1 VEIVARI
8 MFFLATGIVLLVVN
22 AWYLSIVYHSIKGG
36 GLVIAPIRIV
46 GAPAGTSGMDESL
59 ARMLLVRLRSI
70 TADLEQS
77 QTSLKSDQGSTEAGA
92 GQAAGVSTLF
102 AAPRTVRL
110 EAQLFEPTDFDV
122 KVAGVEVGA
131 LLPWFQ
137 RWFVE
142 DRTLSFTVSLQ
153 EHTAFVAG
161 NIDALGGSG
170 ARPIWIRV
178 ENQSPEAIV
187 DGIAFSLIQRAWA
200 KDEREI
206 GDLKPEEFRTLVLSV
221 GRIAEINRRVRT
233 LRVPARA
240 EFAAVLNEVGPLAD
254 RIAAW
259 SKLTYF
265 AATIAEG
272 AQDNQRAVALYQ
284 RLKEGGTSPLD
295 STVLEAK
302 LKVLGA
308 ALVNAGD
315 RSLGEYRQQAAFAA
329 TQLDGLFGFTLTPPP
344 IELLE
349 ADYRNAYW
357 DGTAIHVPPGIED
370 IPDVV
375 VHEAAWPFIQKLW
388 DFQWEGQSGALA
400 NSYADV
406 LTSIVKQ
413 ARLNQTAEQAD
424 WTIAPGGIAWI
435 TGRTR
440 QGGQNQWPLRSL
452 KAPGTAYDDA
462 EIGKDPQVAH
472 YRDLVI
478 TAQDQG
484 GIHTNSGIPNKAFYE
499 AAVKIGT
506 ENAGRIWVE
515 ALKDF
520 KGDVDMPRA
529 SRVIKDAAAR
539 LYGAN
544 SREADAVAAAW
555 KSVGL

>member
-1 VEIVARI
+1 MCSVTSNKRGERI
-8 MFFLATGIVLLVVN
+8 HGNRRQNRVFLATGIVLLVVN

-77 QTSLKSDQGSTEAGA
+77 QTSLKSDQGSTEAGV
-92 GQAAGVSTLF
+92 GQTGGVSTLF

-122 KVAGVEVGA
+122 KVAGVEVGG

-161 NIDALGGSG
+161 NIDALGDSG

-200 KDEREI
+200 EDEREI

-233 LRVPARA
+233 LRIPARA

-259 SKLTYF
+259 GKLTYF

-284 RLKEGGTSPLD
+284 RLKEGGSSPVA
-295 STVLEAK
+295 SSVLEAK
-302 LKVLGA
+302 LKVLG
-308 ALVNAGD
+308 
-315 RSLGEYRQQAAFAA
+315 
-329 TQLDGLFGFTLTPPP
+329 
-344 IELLE
+344 
-349 ADYRNAYW
+349 
-357 DGTAIHVPPGIED
+357 PPGERWRSVAWR
-370 IPDVV
+370 IPSASDVR
-375 VHEAAWPFIQKLW
+375 
-388 DFQWEGQSGALA
+388 G
-400 NSYADV
+400 
-406 LTSIVKQ
+406 
-413 ARLNQTAEQAD
+413 
-424 WTIAPGGIAWI
+424 
-435 TGRTR
+435 
-440 QGGQNQWPLRSL
+440 
-452 KAPGTAYDDA
+452 
-462 EIGKDPQVAH
+462 
-472 YRDLVI
+472 
-478 TAQDQG
+478 
-484 GIHTNSGIPNKAFYE
+484 
-499 AAVKIGT
+499 
-506 ENAGRIWVE
+506 
-515 ALKDF
+515 
-520 KGDVDMPRA
+520 
-529 SRVIKDAAAR
+529 DAARRIVR
-539 LYGAN
+539 LYTDSTANRAIGGRLSQCLLGRHRN
-544 SREADAVAAAW
+544 SRTA
-555 KSVGL
+555 GYRRHPRCCRT